1 MTLIPNYKAWRDAF
15 DNEKIY
21 TRRDMA
27 NALQEQRREFENATT
42 ILGVLRLLPNNDQ
55 HMMILHRVDR
65 TKEGVYIV
73 VR

>member
-1 MTLIPNYKAWRDAF
+1 MTFIPKYSAWRDAF

-27 NALQEQRREFENATT
+27 NALTQQRRELELAATV
-42 ILGVLRLLPNNDQ
+42 LGVMRLLPNDDQ
-55 HMMILHRVDR
+55 HMMVLHRVER
-65 TKEGVYIV
+65 HPEGVFIV